1 MCVSKCTARK
11 VNSVDIEIRQCLTKA
26 ETLRDTD
33 ALKAAYTLIK
43 DVTKGKSAA
52 DARSLCPELYVV
64 CAEQAIQLGCPE
76 VGKDCLMMYF
86 ESGPAANQFLS
97 RAYLCQGQL
106 TSPVT
111 FGSVVDVE
119 KAMLYFL
126 KAIEISKEQPRYH
139 FLVFNASVLY
149 FQMIQPLLRPG
160 FRQHL
165 VSSLAQVVKALEEI
179 GEADHRWR
187 AQLMLHL
194 VECLV
199 EAGKSKEAA
208 SFAKHTSDFIETNAP
223 DLYPK
228 IFSLQVRHKLLEMSK
243 AFKKTE
249 TSLTLAIIYK
259 IQKLKCEADC
269 PGIRKDYPAKLKEVF
284 LLLLPSTTV
293 HSKGKTKDSELSLG
307 GSILAIT
314 PEERSIF
321 FLELAYL
328 SLQLKYPDLAADCL
342 RELEMGDVS
351 DTKWLI
357 KLECL
362 RSELDVHRRRAKIEE
377 YSKNDVEDHLRI
389 VRRLDQCLQNAVG
402 EGDSPVILAVC
413 ATLWNVCLPLL
424 QHNLRKRIRGQLV
437 RLAQTLE
444 DIHSPLLELRC
455 QIHSEVGE
463 ADAEEDRLE
472 SALEHLQKAL
482 RLDER
487 GLHLERLST
496 VLHQLQIQSMMYKTP
511 EKEEDQAALLID
523 QAKRARSKNAMKKN
537 RSLLVKAGIAL
548 APGTF
553 PVVLDANAEV
563 EDKDGQSQID
573 QLSAKAKHHTAC
585 VHEASGHL
593 KKQGNENDRLRVR
606 LWAALAKTARKQ
618 KVWDVCR
625 AACRFCLLYD
635 DGRWKSARKDSECL
649 KDESPGFREEGQFS
663 LSAERD
669 LLRLLAEVHFIN
681 GEATIQKL
689 HSEGVDF
696 NQEPL
701 PPKSTW
707 REPTGDICQGL
718 EENPQ
723 WAAYREWLRGLSA
736 YATASFLQAAEL
748 GAALGEAWIVS
759 NAAVYLWNHNSHVLA
774 SGVHRQLQATFRRLI
789 DVMKLMG
796 ETKET
801 ALLVLLCNVAA
812 KGLIE
817 SLSLRVSTT
826 QEKRDDERG
835 QEANRAKK
843 GAGKGTAKSG
853 SIPSILPDP
862 SALQDIKIALEL
874 CDYALHLT
882 NGNVPGETL
891 LIAARKEVIATW
903 VRIKQMLQ
911 RQTEQKLDVE
921 DESNNETVIS
931 MTRVLVGIEML
942 LCNTNSTVME
952 FSLPSLSVLVK
963 MASDC
968 RWTDPVV
975 ELQVW
980 THLLHFAHLAQDHEL
995 IMSCSHNAL
1004 QLEAD
1009 AVKWVKTS
1017 ACVLC
1022 SSSAIQ
1028 DMLSNVACMRGLS
1041 AVEKSNGD
1049 PLKYRDALKTLQ
1061 AAVSFAE
1068 QAGNYSMC
1076 VVAVK
1081 HYWNAG
1087 LRLMDTP
1094 LQRQELKAPMEE
1106 ILRAMASTRT
1116 RTGGKREE
1124 RKILAT
1130 QTKLFH
1136 EQPSGF
1142 KRNSQ
1147 TLEMADD
1154 DVALSVAMYSLL
1166 FRIHADRAEWKAG
1179 LLILDQAVQELPDT
1193 QHMRI
1198 IFEHRVLAKA
1208 RLGQSVAMDMQR
1220 FCEEGEEHMSCMW
1233 HRAARC
1239 SGDAPQ
1245 KLVCYQNAVMSLQ
1258 SADSRWLKTEYLLEF
1273 GEWLYCSHFPLND
1286 AVNQIQLA
1294 IDLLLNL
1301 KADAEASHGVNKGA
1315 RPDSV
1320 RCQPQMAAEG
1330 PFSSPSLCDLRDVK
1344 QLAGLVRAHTL
1355 LSTMLGR
1362 ASHQHLHHCLL
1373 ACSFILR
1380 IWQLSLATASE
1391 VIGETAKNPV
1401 LPSKSS
1407 PSPTVKKDKGKKSKE
1422 PPLLLAAEDKPKQD
1436 VAAVCLPSTS
1446 EEWAQYDCP
1455 KEVRL
1460 AVRFD
1465 TSMHSVNRESISKQT
1480 QTLYFLDLLAKE
1492 LHSAALTHLTLPVLH
1507 LAELISHDL
1516 MDNKS
1521 LSDLYRLR
1529 IAKSCSALGFTTS
1542 AAYQEMCVGSKFIYE
1557 EEQIA
1562 CRKAVYQWKNY
1573 GRQTVSDADV
1583 SKITFSWGR
1592 SSGPSAHH
1600 VWIDKAELCLS
1611 VGLYQPA
1618 RLLLGEANI
1627 IAKELDDRAAEA
1639 KSLLFL
1645 ANLARLEQNSGQAL
1659 ALLEA
1664 AQKIG
1669 GDEDFWYSLTMSLAE
1684 TLAEGEG
1691 HEKKLQACLTLERA
1705 ISVLKSVL
1713 DKRLNRNPVLKFQI
1727 ASMEARKA
1735 LFQIQSHPEVSFHP
1749 DSVRTLMT
1757 SCDALR
1763 DTTNEFLMLG
1773 HREQGAETALRHA
1786 ETLRILAKHT
1796 DDMELKQGQLLDSYF
1811 LMQKAIGVQLDV
1823 VLDVQHILIPEET
1836 QAMSLPVTR
1845 RLTCYRLALADL
1857 ALEMLEQVCKEEMKQ
1872 ARLWERKGSIER
1884 TVEEF
1889 VRMTPDL
1896 TAVQQEWLN
1905 TSKSLGQ
1912 VVLMQLE
1919 AVTSSCTD
1927 SVETKTRALCMQG
1940 RCLRL
1945 LAVQRDPLYLAT
1957 QWNIELVEKN
1967 RMDMKQEHDEEEQ
1980 MEDLQRNAV
1989 RPINMKQR
1997 QYSSKAAEL
2006 QQRHNAAQK
2015 LLAQANETLA
2025 QVIGLSLQH
2034 KFTHILP
2041 DASLNMLECYGQ
2053 FDSNLAGQYLAL
2065 YQSCRCSSMMN
2076 DALRT
2081 ACADVDASQL
2091 AALLNVQR
2099 NLLATKEE
2107 GPSNLLRSTEE
2118 ILQELSKVYRDLSV
2132 SPAFFSILKELPS
2145 NCKILLLQHTDDRS
2159 VLYGAFFDKAMA
2171 TSQRQKGDH
2180 LSGTLVCTKVAKAN
2194 VVPEEFS
2201 RILQNASSFK
2211 QENMQNLLKDK
2222 NLHTVP
2228 KNSINMEKK
2237 SFNFNSIVQAMEN
2250 YLHPIV
2256 SQFDSCFGTRH
2267 GTVHT
2272 PIVDSAKTKGKEEK
2286 SLSDKDPSGSPAE
2299 SGECVILLADR
2310 QLMEL
2315 PLEAL
2320 RVLQKPG
2327 IRSVSR
2333 DFSLQLFHSR
2343 LQNHHTV
2350 ESAGKRGV
2358 KGGKAVKG
2366 TGDQGKAVG
2375 AVPVNRVLPPDA
2387 IPVDT
2392 HDIKYVVD
2400 PYNEAGYLGSSGP
2413 VERMRQILEK
2423 HKHQYTSL
2431 WQGLTGSHHAPS
2443 LAEFEQCLINCSA
2456 FIFNGMENF
2465 LSYISPSKLVA
2476 LNISECKMAIL
2487 LDLAHSSVSRLR
2499 QSKIDSQKSVRQL
2512 TLESPVETAVLLS
2525 LSGVHCI
2532 MLNQWHTTIQR
2543 NVHNMDIILENLLKT
2558 GMTSGQTVHDLRR
2571 HEAQNFPTDGSMV
2584 PTDHRAAMSSELPE
2598 TCKEGSSNSK
2608 AQNNVSVSPWA
2619 FNYVIYGLPNL
2630 VVT

>member
-1 MCVSKCTARK
+1 M
-11 VNSVDIEIRQCLTKA
+11 
-26 ETLRDTD
+26 
-33 ALKAAYTLIK
+33 
-43 DVTKGKSAA
+43 
-52 DARSLCPELYVV
+52 
-64 CAEQAIQLGCPE
+64 
-76 VGKDCLMMYF
+76 F
-86 ESGPAANQFLS
+86 
-97 RAYLCQGQL
+97 
-106 TSPVT
+106 
-111 FGSVVDVE
+111 
-119 KAMLYFL
+119 YFL
-126 KAIEISKEQPRYH
+126 KAIEISKAQPRYH

-208 SFAKHTSDFIETNAP
+208 NFAKHTSDFIETNAP

-259 IQKLKCEADC
+259 IQKLKCEADGT
-269 PGIRKDYPAKLKEVF
+269 GIRKDYPAKLKEIF
-284 LLLLPSTTV
+284 LLLMPSTTV
-293 HSKGKTKDSELSLG
+293 HSKGMTKDSDLSLT
-307 GSILAIT
+307 GSISAIT
-314 PEERSIF
+314 PEERSVF
-321 FLELAYL
+321 LLELAYL
-328 SLQLKYPDLAADCL
+328 SLQLKYPDFASDCL
-342 RELEMGDVS
+342 RQLEMGDVS

-389 VRRLDQCLQNAVG
+389 IRRLDQCLQNAVG
-402 EGDSPVILAVC
+402 EGDGPVIQAVC
-413 ATLWNVCLPLL
+413 VTLWNVCLPLL
-424 QHNLRKRIRGQLV
+424 QPNLRKRIRGQLA

-463 ADAEEDRLE
+463 AEAEEDRLE

-482 RLDER
+482 HLDER
-487 GLHLERLST
+487 GLYQERLST
-496 VLHQLQIQSMMYKTP
+496 VLHQLQIQSMIYKTP

-523 QAKRARSKNAMKKN
+523 QAKGAGSKNAMKKN
-537 RSLLVKAGIAL
+537 RALLVKAAITL

-553 PVVLDANAEV
+553 PVVLDADTGV
-563 EDKDGQSQID
+563 EDKEGQNQTD

-593 KKQGNENDRLRVR
+593 KKQGNKNDRQRVR

-618 KVWDVCR
+618 EVWDVCR

-635 DGRWKSARKDSECL
+635 DGRWKSARYDSECI

-681 GEATIQKL
+681 GEAIIQKL

-701 PPKSTW
+701 PRKGTW
-707 REPTGDICQGL
+707 RESTGDICKGL

-723 WAAYREWLRGLSA
+723 WTAYWEWLGELSA
-736 YATASFLQAAEL
+736 CATASFLRAAEL
-748 GAALGEAWIVS
+748 GDALGEAWIVS
-759 NAAVYLWNHNSHVLA
+759 NAAVYLWNHNTHVLA
-774 SGVHRQLQATFRRLI
+774 SGGHCQLQATFRKLI
-789 DVMKLMG
+789 NVMKLMG

-801 ALLVLLCNVAA
+801 VLLVLLCSVAA

-817 SLSLRVSTT
+817 SLSLHVSTA
-826 QEKRDDERG
+826 QEKRDDGKG

-843 GAGKGTAKSG
+843 GAAKSTAKSG
-853 SIPSILPDP
+853 SIHSTLLDP
-862 SALQDIKIALEL
+862 TALQDMKIALEL

-911 RQTEQKLDVE
+911 QQIEPKLDVE
-921 DESNNETVIS
+921 DESNNETVIN

-942 LCNTNSTVME
+942 LCNTNSTMME
-952 FSLPSLSVLVK
+952 FSVPSLSVLVK
-963 MASDC
+963 MVSDC
-968 RWTDPVV
+968 RWTDPTV

-980 THLLHFAHLAQDHEL
+980 THLLHFSHLAQDHEL

-1028 DMLSNVACMRGLS
+1028 DMLSNVACIRGLS
-1041 AVEKSNGD
+1041 AIQKSNGD
-1049 PLKYRDALKTLQ
+1049 PLKHRDALKTLQ
-1061 AAVSFAE
+1061 VAVSFAE
-1068 QAGNYSMC
+1068 QAGNYTMC
-1076 VVAVK
+1076 VVAAK
-1081 HYWNAG
+1081 HYWNAC

-1094 LQRQELKAPMEE
+1094 LQRQELKAPVEE
-1106 ILRAMASTRT
+1106 ILRAMASTS
-1116 RTGGKREE
+1116 TGGKKEE
-1124 RKILAT
+1124 RKILAR

-1136 EQPSGF
+1136 ERPSGF
-1142 KRNSQ
+1142 IRNSQ

-1154 DVALSVAMYSLL
+1154 DVALRVGMYSLL

-1179 LLILDQAVQELPDT
+1179 LLILDQAVQELPHT

-1208 RLGQSVAMDMQR
+1208 KLGQSVAMDMQR
-1220 FCEEGEEHMSCMW
+1220 FCDEGEEHMSCMW
-1233 HRAARC
+1233 HRMARC

-1245 KLVCYQNAVMSLQ
+1245 KLVCYQNAIKSLQ

-1301 KADAEASHGVNKGA
+1301 KADKETSHDVNEGA
-1315 RPDSV
+1315 GPDSV
-1320 RCQPQMAAEG
+1320 SRQSQMGAEG
-1330 PFSSPSLCDLRDVK
+1330 PFSSPALCDLRDVK

-1355 LSTMLGR
+1355 LSAMLGR
-1362 ASHQHLHHCLL
+1362 ASHQHLQHCLL
-1373 ACSFILR
+1373 ACSYVLR

-1391 VIGETAKNPV
+1391 VTGETAKNPI

-1422 PPLLLAAEDKPKQD
+1422 PPLLLAAEDKPKQN
-1436 VAAVCLPSTS
+1436 VALVFVPSTS

-1460 AVRFD
+1460 AISID

-1492 LHSAALTHLTLPVLH
+1492 LHSAALTHLTLPALH
-1507 LAELISHDL
+1507 LAELIAHNL

-1529 IAKSCSALGFTTS
+1529 IAKICSALGLTAS
-1542 AAYQEMCVGSKFIYE
+1542 AAYQEKCVGSKFIYE

-1573 GRQTVSDADV
+1573 GLQTLSDTDV
-1583 SKITFSWGR
+1583 SKVTFSWGR

-1600 VWIDKAELCLS
+1600 IWIDKAELCLG

-1627 IAKELDDRAAEA
+1627 VAKQLNDRAAEA
-1639 KSLLFL
+1639 KSLLSL
-1645 ANLARLEQNSGQAL
+1645 ANLARLEQNYSQAL
-1659 ALLEA
+1659 ALLQA
-1664 AQKIG
+1664 AQTIG

-1691 HEKKLQACLTLERA
+1691 HERKLQQACLILERA

-1713 DKRLNRNPVLKFQI
+1713 DKRPNRNPVLKFQI

-1735 LFQIQSHPEVSFHP
+1735 LFQIQSHPEVGFHP
-1749 DSVRTLMT
+1749 DSVKTLMT

-1773 HREQGAETALRHA
+1773 HREQGAETALQHA
-1786 ETLRILAKHT
+1786 ETLRILAKDT
-1796 DDMELKQGQLLDSYF
+1796 EDMELKQGRLLDSYF
-1811 LMQKAIGVQLDV
+1811 SMQKAIRVQLDV
-1823 VLDVQHILIPEET
+1823 LLDVQHILVPEET
-1836 QAMSLPVTR
+1836 QAVSLPVTR
-1845 RLTCYRLALADL
+1845 RLTRYRLALADL
-1857 ALEMLEQVCKEEMKQ
+1857 ALEMLELVCTEEMKQ
-1872 ARLWERKGSIER
+1872 AHFWERKGSIER

-1912 VVLMQLE
+1912 VALMQLE
-1919 AVTSSCTD
+1919 AVTSSCTE
-1927 SVETKTRALCMQG
+1927 SVESRARALCMLG

-1967 RMDMKQEHDEEEQ
+1967 RMEMKQEDGEEEE
-1980 MEDLQRNAV
+1980 MEDLQGSAV
-1989 RPINMKQR
+1989 RPVNMKRR
-1997 QYSSKAAEL
+1997 QYSSKTAKL

-2025 QVIGLSLQH
+2025 QAIGLSLQH
-2034 KFTHILP
+2034 KFTHILT

-2065 YQSCRCSSMMN
+2065 YQSCRSSSMMN
-2076 DALRT
+2076 DALRA

-2107 GPSNLLRSTEE
+2107 GPSTLLRSTEE
-2118 ILQELSKVYRDLSV
+2118 ILQELSKVYRDLSI
-2132 SPAFFSILKELPS
+2132 SPEFFSILKELPS

-2171 TSQRQKGDH
+2171 TSQRQKGAH

-2194 VVPEEFS
+2194 VAPEDFS
-2201 RILQNASSFK
+2201 RILENASSFK
-2211 QENMQNLLKDK
+2211 QENMKNLLKDK

-2228 KNSINMEKK
+2228 KNSINMEKNA
-2237 SFNFNSIVQAMEN
+2237 FNFNSIVQAMEN

-2272 PIVDSAKTKGKEEK
+2272 SIVDSAKTKAKEEK
-2286 SLSDKDPSGSPAE
+2286 SLSNKDPPGSPAE
-2299 SGECVILLADR
+2299 CGECVILLADR
-2310 QLMEL
+2310 NLMEL

-2320 RVLQKPG
+2320 SVLQRRG

-2343 LQNHHTV
+2343 LQNHQTV
-2350 ESAGKRGV
+2350 ESAGKKEV

-2366 TGDQGKAVG
+2366 TGEQGKPIK

-2392 HDIKYVVD
+2392 HNIKYVVD
-2400 PYNEAGYLGSSGP
+2400 PYNEAGYLGCSSP

-2423 HKHQYTSL
+2423 HNHQYTSL
-2431 WQGLTGSHHAPS
+2431 WQGFTGLHHTPS

-2456 FIFNGMENF
+2456 FIFNGTENF
-2465 LSYISPSKLVA
+2465 LSYIPPSKLVA
-2476 LNISECKMAIL
+2476 LNISECKMAVL
-2487 LDLAHSSVSRLR
+2487 LDLAHSSVSKLR
-2499 QSKIDSQKSVRQL
+2499 QSKIDSQKSARQL

-2571 HEAQNFPTDGSMV
+2571 PEAQNFSTDGSTV

-2598 TCKEGSSNSK
+2598 MCKEGSGTSK
-2608 AQNNVSVSPWA
+2608 VQNNVSVSPWA
-2619 FNYVIYGLPNL
+2619 FNYVVYGLPNL